1 LAEAVELH
9 GGLTLTLEDQA
20 EDQVVV
26 VLIMVAV
33 VNNQVNQ
40 ETQELTD
47 TETQEDQD
55 NILTTVQAVV
65 EPLTADNQDHQEM
78 VHKVETV
85 VTEDQHQSQD
95 HQLLWPVAVVVEVG
109 VTQDL
114 MVDQVVDLK
123 EQDLLLKHQVAQHQ
137 A

>member
-1 LAEAVELH
+1 VGAVELH
-9 GGLTLTLEDQA
+9 GRLTLTLEDLE
-20 EDQVVV
+20 EDQVEET
-26 VLIMVAV
+26 LIMAAA

-55 NILTTVQAVV
+55 NFHITVQAVV
-65 EPLTADNQDHQEM
+65 DLLAADNQDHQEI
-78 VHKVETV
+78 VHKVEMV
-85 VTEDQHQSQD
+85 VTEDQHQSRD

-114 MVDQVVDLK
+114 MVDQVEDLK
-123 EQDLLLKHQVAQHQ
+123 EQDLLLKHQVVQHQ